1 VSDTYCF
8 DACALITFINNEEG
22 ADIVEDILDKAE
34 NGSAVIYMS
43 FVNLVEVGYGYMR
56 EKTTEEYT
64 AIWNQIDAL
73 PIHIIYTSSAEAVC
87 NAIRYK
93 AIYKKISTA
102 DSLGLAAA
110 KEIGAAFVTS
120 DHEELEPVSEHEP
133 ISFLWLPAHPKQRA
147 NPENNEQ

>member
-34 NGSAVIYMS
+34 DGSAVIYMS

-56 EKTTEEYT
+56 EKTTEEYA
-64 AIWNQIDAL
+64 AIWNQIDVL
-73 PIHIIYTSSAEAVC
+73 PINIIYTSSAEAVC

-110 KEIGAAFVTS
+110 KDIGATFVTS
-120 DHEELEPVSEHEP
+120 DHDELEPVEQHEP
-133 ISFLWLPAHPKQRA
+133 ISFLWLPAHPKKQRTVI
-147 NPENNEQ
+147 NEQ